1 MIMEQERLFPPAKG
15 HIGTDESGK
24 GDYFGPLIIAGF
36 FLPDGQADVLRELG
50 VKDSKRTS
58 DNRCLEIAEV
68 LKAGYKHAV
77 IAIGPE
83 KYNELYDKLRNLNRL
98 LAWGHARAIEN
109 ILEVVD
115 CVQAVTDQF
124 GDKAWVLNALMK
136 KGRTIE
142 LVQNPRA
149 EEDLAVAAASIL
161 ARSEFLKR
169 LSFLSK
175 DFGLELPKGASS
187 IVEDAAVKLVVRD
200 GPEVLG
206 KVAKLHFK
214 TTGRVLDRA
223 GAKLPQG

>member
-1 MIMEQERLFPPAKG
+1 MEQERLFPPAKG

-36 FLPDGQADVLRELG
+36 FLPEDQADVLRELG

-187 IVEDAAVKLVVRD
+187 MVEDAAVKLVVRD

>member
-1 MIMEQERLFPPAKG
+1 MVQERLFPPAKG

-24 GDYFGPLIIAGF
+24 GDYFGPLVIAGF

-58 DNRCLEIAEV
+58 DNRCREIADV
-68 LKAGYKHAV
+68 LKAGYKHSV

-98 LAWGHARAIEN
+98 LAWGHARVIEN

-115 CVQAVTDQF
+115 CVLAVTDQF

-149 EEDLAVAAASIL
+149 EEDMAVAAASIL
-161 ARSEFLKR
+161 ARAEFLKR
-169 LSFLSK
+169 LRFLSK
-175 DFGLELPKGASS
+175 DFGLDLPKGASAM
-187 IVEDAAVKLVVRD
+187 VEDAAVKLVERD
-200 GPEVLG
+200 GPEALG
-206 KVAKLHFK
+206 KAAKLHFK
-214 TTGRVLDRA
+214 TTARVLERA
-223 GAKLPQG
+223 GAKLPTG

>member
-1 MIMEQERLFPPAKG
+1 MEQERLFPPAKG

-36 FLPDGQADVLRELG
+36 FLPEDQADVLRELG

-142 LVQNPRA
+142 LVQHPRA
-149 EEDLAVAAASIL
+149 EEDPAVAAASIL
-161 ARSEFLKR
+161 ARAEFLKR

-175 DFGLELPKGASS
+175 DNGLELPKGASS
-187 IVEDAAVKLVVRD
+187 MVEDAAVKLVERD